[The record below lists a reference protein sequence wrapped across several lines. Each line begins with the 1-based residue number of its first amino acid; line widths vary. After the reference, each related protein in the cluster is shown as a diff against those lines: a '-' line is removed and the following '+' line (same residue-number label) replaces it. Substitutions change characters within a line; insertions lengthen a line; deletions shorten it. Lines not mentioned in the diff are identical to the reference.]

1 MSCDWPDDFEIAPN
15 VTYGSFEPIGEV
27 CPATYIRYVLYN
39 SLYITTQLLGT
50 LTDKSLTCHDR
61 PDPGGSMM
69 PWLPTL
75 VLLFFHLP
83 ACIIRAVRWES
94 AQYLVCLRLDRLHVK
109 YLIMYRPLV

>member
-1 MSCDWPDDFEIAPN
+1 MSCNWPDDFEISPN

-27 CPATYIRYVLYN
+27 CPATYIR
-39 SLYITTQLLGT
+39 
-50 LTDKSLTCHDR
+50 

-75 VLLFFHLP
+75 ILLFFHLP

-94 AQYLVCLRLDRLHVK
+94 AQYLALGLALLGVALTIQAYVSTGLKPEEVLVWMP
-109 YLIMYRPLV
+109 LPLVLDAGAME